1 MIITS
6 SHKTGQGGRSR
17 TCYFAF
23 DRGGCF
29 RIRLAASRVASRS
42 SASCFFFRRSVN
54 FFNRAALPLRGGGGI
69 FMRGHSQEMLTGE
82 NAVVIS
88 VANTEVALAGLLGV
102 VFAGTGGKRLR
113 VVSREPLR
121 VSHFGNSVQDDGEA
135 IDGDCTQQLE
145 THLASALGTGR
156 ERI

>member
-42 SASCFFFRRSVN
+42 SSSCFFFKRSVN
-54 FFNRAALPLRGGGGI
+54 FFKRFVVPSRGG
-69 FMRGHSQEMLTGE
+69 MRRHNQEMLTGE

-135 IDGDCTQQLE
+135 IDGDCAQQLE